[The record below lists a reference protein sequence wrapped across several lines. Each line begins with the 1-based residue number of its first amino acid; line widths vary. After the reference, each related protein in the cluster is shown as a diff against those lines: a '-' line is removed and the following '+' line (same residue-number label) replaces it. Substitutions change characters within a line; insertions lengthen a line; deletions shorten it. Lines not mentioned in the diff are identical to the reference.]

1 MEGKECWAA
10 LGLHGNSVMVMESI
24 STATGLKNV
33 QSPSAAGAEVSAG
46 ALNSFRNEVGSEVET
61 KMFI

>member
-10 LGLHGNSVMVMESI
+10 LWLDGNSVMVMKSI
-24 STATGLKNV
+24 SAATGLKNV
-33 QSPSAAGAEVSAG
+33 QSPSAKVSAG

-61 KMFI
+61 EIFI

>member
-10 LGLHGNSVMVMESI
+10 LGLDGNRVMAMKSI
-24 STATGLKNV
+24 STAMGLKNV
-33 QSPSAAGAEVSAG
+33 LSQVSTG

-61 KMFI
+61 EI